1 MTTAR
6 LTNKR
11 ILLIHPDA
19 TWLKATRSLL
29 RAEGFSAYA
38 TRNLGFALEVQARL
52 HTEIV
57 ICSVDL
63 GQTRGQDVLNA
74 LRHQDPHAV
83 IVVALDGSES
93 ENHLAQGSY
102 FSSISLPCDPKM
114 LVASVR
120 ESVAFYNEKNTLFQ
134 YMQEY
139 QDRVKDQLEWLLWK
153 EQNKHAYKVRY
164 SKALIS
170 NVRNTILQGMGL
182 GSLITRMELVELKT
196 TKEGKNSIVP
206 TRDMEQIGD
215 AVHNV
220 HRWLGNMEK
229 ISQALDRSFSLEIL
243 TPEEFA
249 DAITRAAHAVEKFR
263 GIKNHRIDATDL
275 SLVHPL
281 SASREGLEM
290 CVRELLINAFKYS
303 PPDSTVDIVKFESR
317 RSVMIGIINDI
328 LPMQGG
334 ITGIPEGFELQLY
347 EPFYRM
353 NNVYDE
359 RFFDE
364 DFSMGTGLTIV
375 QGTMHQMGGRVF
387 HHEISDHSGATRKR
401 RVMAE
406 LILKKATEAGMDPQA
421 DEEIDRPMMG

>member
-1 MTTAR
+1 MAQ
-6 LTNKR
+6 NQSSKR
-11 ILLIHPDA
+11 ILLIHPDVE
-19 TWLKATRSLL
+19 WLKATRALL
-29 RAEGFSAYA
+29 RAEGYRAYA
-38 TRNLGFALEVQARL
+38 TRHLGFALELQARL

-57 ICSVDL
+57 LSSVKL

-74 LRHQDPHAV
+74 LRHQDQHTV
-83 IVVALDGSES
+83 IVVLLEGREGEDQ
-93 ENHLAQGSY
+93 LAQGS
-102 FSSISLPCDPKM
+102 FFTSITVPGEPK
-114 LVASVR
+114 LLIATVR
-120 ESVAFYNEKNTLFQ
+120 EAVTFFNEKNTLFQ

-196 TKEGKNSIVP
+196 TREGKNSIVP
-206 TRDMEQIGD
+206 SRDMDEISN

-220 HRWLGNMEK
+220 HLWLGNMEK
-229 ISQALDRSFSLEIL
+229 INQALDRSFSLDIL
-243 TPEEFA
+243 SPEDFA
-249 DAITRAAHAVEKFR
+249 NAVTRAAHAVEKFR
-263 GIKNHRIDATDL
+263 AIKNHKIDASDL
-275 SLVHPL
+275 SLSQPL

-290 CVRELLINAFKYS
+290 CIRELLINAFKYS

-387 HHEISDHSGATRKR
+387 HHEISDHSSTARKK

-421 DEEIDRPMMG
+421 EEEINQPLMR